1 MPSTHQAT
9 LGNQRNT
16 REISDSAVAML
27 DEQGT
32 VLGWTR
38 AAERLV
44 GYPAGDVVGRSAA
57 LVLPSPEEAPTISA
71 FVELCRAQRGWSG
84 TTAVRHRD
92 GRMLTVS
99 LRMSMLW
106 GQDGAVRW
114 LVSVTDIRKLSQ
126 EAMNG
131 SVRESLLTRAP
142 IGVVVRD
149 TQLRC
154 AWVNDTVESHDGVS
168 RDRRLG
174 RRVAD
179 ALPGVEVEA
188 LEAVMRQVLRSGTT
202 KVHEFRRWVPTSPRP
217 GRALVA
223 SFFCLLDA
231 EGQALG
237 VCAISVDVTESR
249 RAHERLAILTEAST
263 RLGGTLDA
271 MQTSQEL
278 VDLAVPLFADFAFVD
293 LEHSVPSGE
302 GPPVRVG
309 PIGER
314 LPVFRRAG
322 LASIRQ
328 GVPESPWVRGEP
340 VPVPP
345 AAPFTD
351 VLRTGRS
358 HLEPVLDTA
367 PGTWIDQDPVRA
379 QKIQENGIH
388 SLMVVPIRA
397 RQVLLGVAVF
407 IRTEDPVPFQEDD
420 LLLAEELVNRAA
432 LSLDS
437 ARLYAREHAT
447 ALALQCNLLPQRL
460 RGGTA
465 VEAASRYLPADLDIG
480 VGGDWFDVIPLSGAR
495 VALVVGD
502 VVGHGINA
510 TAAMGRLRTAV
521 HMLAEME
528 LPPDELLTRLD
539 DTIQRLGE
547 GVPDTPGQMT
557 AVMGATCLYAV
568 YDPATRKCTMARAG
582 HPPPA
587 IIDPRGRV
595 VFPDLPAG
603 TPLGIGAGVPFEAVE
618 LELPEGSLLALY
630 TDGLI
635 ETRDHDIDAGMHRL
649 GTALAQPRRSL
660 DDLCTRAMETVPG
673 QAPSDDVTL
682 LLVRTLSLRPSQ
694 VASWTLPSDQA
705 AVRCARHMA
714 ARQLAEWGL
723 DGLED
728 ATELIVSE
736 LVTNAV
742 RHSTDPIGL
751 RLIQH
756 QALTCEVFDT
766 SECLPR
772 PSRAHPTDENGRGL
786 FLVAQLSRRWDSRPV
801 SGGKVVWSEQ
811 DLAPPDRR
819 GPATPRPHR
828 RSRIARGRQ
837 WIEAVFGTLRKPATA
852 LAGTGAGHPPE
863 RPPEPAGACS
873 TRPG

>member
-1 MPSTHQAT
+1 MASTHEAT
-9 LGNQRNT
+9 LGKQMNT

-44 GYPAGDVVGRSAA
+44 GHPAGDVVGRSAA

-71 FVELCRAQRGWSG
+71 FVERCRAQKGWSG

-92 GRMLTVS
+92 GRTLTVS
-99 LRMSMLW
+99 LRMSMVW

-114 LVSVTDIRKLSQ
+114 LVSVTDTHKLSQ
-126 EAMNG
+126 EATNG

-142 IGVVVRD
+142 IGIVVSD
-149 TQLRC
+149 PQLRC
-154 AWVNDTVESHDGVS
+154 AWVNDTMESHDGVS
-168 RDRRLG
+168 RDQRLG
-174 RRVAD
+174 RRVTD
-179 ALPGVEVEA
+179 ALPGVEAEA
-188 LEAVMRQVLRSGTT
+188 LEAVLRQVLRSGTT
-202 KVHEFRRWVPTSPRP
+202 RVHEFWRWVPTTSRQE
-217 GRALVA
+217 RVLAA

-249 RAHERLAILTEAST
+249 RAHERLAILTEAGT

-293 LEHSVPSGE
+293 LEHSVLSGE

-314 LPVFRRAG
+314 LPVLRRAG

-328 GVPESPWVRGEP
+328 GVPESPWGRGEP

-345 AAPFTD
+345 SAPFTE

-379 QKIQENGIH
+379 RKIHENGIH

-407 IRTEDPVPFQEDD
+407 IRTANPMPFQEND
-420 LLLAEELVNRAA
+420 LLLAEELVTRAA

-447 ALALQCNLLPQRL
+447 ALALQRNLLPQRL
-460 RGGTA
+460 RGSTA
-465 VEAASRYLPADLDIG
+465 VETASRYLPADLDIG

-547 GVPDTPGQMT
+547 GAPDTPGQMT
-557 AVMGATCLYAV
+557 AVMGATCLYVV
-568 YDPATRKCTMARAG
+568 YDPATRKCAMARAG

-587 IIDPRGRV
+587 IVDPRGRV

-603 TPLGIGAGVPFEAVE
+603 TPLGIGSGVPFEAVE

-660 DDLCTRAMETVPG
+660 EDLCTRAMENVPG
-673 QAPSDDVTL
+673 RAPSDDVTL
-682 LLVRTLSLRPSQ
+682 LLVRTLSLSPSQ
-694 VASWTLPSDQA
+694 VASWTLPSDRSS
-705 AVRCARHMA
+705 VRSARHMA

-723 DGLED
+723 DDLED

-742 RHSTDPIGL
+742 RHSTGPIGL

-766 SECLPR
+766 SDCLPR
-772 PSRAHPTDENGRGL
+772 PRRAHPTDEDGRGL

-811 DLAPPDRR
+811 DLGPAHTR
-819 GPATPRPHR
+819 GPAARRPHH
-828 RSRIARGRQ
+828 RSGIARGRQ
-837 WIEAVFGTLRKPATA
+837 WIEAIFGTRRRPTTA
-852 LAGTGAGHPPE
+852 LDSTGAGHPAE
-863 RPPEPAGACS
+863 RPPEPACACT